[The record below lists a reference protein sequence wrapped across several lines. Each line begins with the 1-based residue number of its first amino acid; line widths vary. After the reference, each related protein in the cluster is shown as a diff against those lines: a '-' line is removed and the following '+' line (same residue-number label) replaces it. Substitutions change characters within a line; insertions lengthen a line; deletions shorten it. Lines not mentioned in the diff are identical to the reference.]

1 MAGSFAEQKI
11 IKNEHCF
18 RLENKIHGKE
28 TSLAGGTF
36 LKKLRQFELSV
47 LKILSVYYFLCG
59 LYPWIMLL
67 VLKMTIGL
75 SLVPSARHASTTVK
89 RVFS

>member
-1 MAGSFAEQKI
+1 MAAPSLDKKLLKMNIVFDYKI
-11 IKNEHCF
+11 KYM
-18 RLENKIHGKE
+18 E
-28 TSLAGGTF
+28 TNFTYWGTF

-67 VLKMTIGL
+67 VIGF
-75 SLVPSARHASTTVK
+75 VHVGQ
-89 RVFS
+89 

>member
-1 MAGSFAEQKI
+1 M
-11 IKNEHCF
+11 
-18 RLENKIHGKE
+18 E
-28 TSLAGGTF
+28 TNFTYWGTF

-67 VLKMTIGL
+67 VNT
-75 SLVPSARHASTTVK
+75 SASRLGRGRSFKQDSVEVEASMVIAGML
-89 RVFS
+89 

>member
-1 MAGSFAEQKI
+1 M
-11 IKNEHCF
+11 
-18 RLENKIHGKE
+18 E
-28 TSLAGGTF
+28 TNFTYWGTF

-67 VLKMTIGL
+67 VNPF
-75 SLVPSARHASTTVK
+75 LVPNNYSRIQL
-89 RVFS
+89 

>member
-1 MAGSFAEQKI
+1 M
-11 IKNEHCF
+11 
-18 RLENKIHGKE
+18 E
-28 TSLAGGTF
+28 TNFTYWGTF

-67 VLKMTIGL
+67 VMHMEAKRMQ
-75 SLVPSARHASTTVK
+75 TT
-89 RVFS
+89 

>member
-1 MAGSFAEQKI
+1 M
-11 IKNEHCF
+11 
-18 RLENKIHGKE
+18 E
-28 TSLAGGTF
+28 TNFTYWGTF

-67 VLKMTIGL
+67 VSTSFSTWMNLGL
-75 SLVPSARHASTTVK
+75 CNLGTFNVGFWVTSSCRLVTNILEEDQTCDLCI
-89 RVFS
+89 

>member
-1 MAGSFAEQKI
+1 M
-11 IKNEHCF
+11 
-18 RLENKIHGKE
+18 E
-28 TSLAGGTF
+28 TNFTYWGTF

-67 VLKMTIGL
+67 VIMFFMEW
-75 SLVPSARHASTTVK
+75 SS
-89 RVFS
+89 